1 MSETSDLYQEVI
13 LDHYKRPRNQ
23 RPLDDAD
30 HRAEGQNP
38 LCGDHV
44 TVFAKVKGGIR
55 QFAMPRHGGTAKAG
69 TNVLFFDLTARH
81 INIKELWTLK
91 WHKNFNTAG
100 YEAVTGSS
108 FPHWM
113 DKYK

>member
-1 MSETSDLYQEVI
+1 MDSMWRGGLPDYLNGDMVTMQADESEHNNFPE
-13 LDHYKRPRNQ
+13 
-23 RPLDDAD
+23 
-30 HRAEGQNP
+30 
-38 LCGDHV
+38 
-44 TVFAKVKGGIR
+44 AKVKGGIR

-100 YEAVTGSS
+100 YEAVIGSS